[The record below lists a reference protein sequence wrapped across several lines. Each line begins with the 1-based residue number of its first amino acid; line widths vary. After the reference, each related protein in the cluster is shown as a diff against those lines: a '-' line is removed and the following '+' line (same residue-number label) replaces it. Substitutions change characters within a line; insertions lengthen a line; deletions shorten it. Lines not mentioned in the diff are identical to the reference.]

1 MLKKLYLPQLSS
13 SKMMLK
19 SGLVL
24 MVLWPQLAG
33 AQEAVEARDGG
44 TNLTT
49 LAKLQE
55 IISTHPGV
63 SKAQQDFCEAGFSIM
78 QEKTAYYPKLNMSL
92 SGGDKM
98 VDKTTRGDEFGGNS
112 APEHDGKGL
121 NVSLTLNQQLY
132 DWGRTSAAVN
142 KASLNREAVN
152 LQGIRA
158 FDEKLFEF
166 YKAALVYERESRVLD
181 LYAASAKAIE
191 KQIMAIEKRFESG
204 AGRISEVRAA
214 QIIGLD
220 VETKTQ
226 STENRQVIAE
236 RNLVNNYEVDGAFGR
251 AAIRDFMAR
260 RDEAIDTVEVEQ
272 NLEWRIRE
280 ADLRAAGYDYKRLN
294 ASRLPV
300 ISGVLVGQAWD
311 VEDKKSCGDVLTR
324 SHPDAAYYN
333 GAYRRY
339 SNCNTY
345 ELAGRVEMT
354 MPLFDGG
361 LNRAQRA
368 QVKAQRRSI
377 EADMSAIERT
387 HRADSLRVQQV
398 LRDTLMK
405 LASQQRK
412 IVEIKQQLESERRV
426 QGQTRVDPLMLASL
440 AFDLARAEEEL
451 IGLETD
457 AEFSRLEALRISN
470 RLGEVLG
477 LTWERSGC

>member
-1 MLKKLYLPQLSS
+1 MD
-13 SKMMLK
+13 
-19 SGLVL
+19 
-24 MVLWPQLAG
+24 AG
-33 AQEAVEARDGG
+33 PTM
-44 TNLTT
+44 TNVTT
-49 LAKLQE
+49 LAQLQD
-55 IISTHPGV
+55 IIATHPSV
-63 SKAQQDFCEAGFSIM
+63 SKAQHDFCEAGFSVM
-78 QEKTAYYPKLNMSL
+78 QEKTAYYPRLNMAL

-98 VDKTTRGDEFGGNS
+98 VDKTTRGDEFGGTS
-112 APEHDGKGL
+112 APEYDGKGV

-142 KASLNREAVN
+142 KANLNREAAN
-152 LQGIRA
+152 LRGIRA

-166 YKAALVYERESRVLD
+166 FKAALVYERETRVLE
-181 LYAASAKAIE
+181 LYTASAKAIE
-191 KQIMAIEKRFESG
+191 AEITAIERRFESG

-220 VETKTQ
+220 METKTQ
-226 STENRQVIAE
+226 STANRQIIAE
-236 RNLVNNYEVDGAFGR
+236 RNLANNFEVDGAFGR
-251 AAIRDFMAR
+251 DAIKNFMAR
-260 RDEAIDTVEVEQ
+260 RDESIETVEPEQ

-280 ADLRAAGYDYKRLN
+280 ADLRAAGYDYKRLK

-311 VEDKKSCGDVLTR
+311 VEDKKSCGDVLAR
-324 SHPDAAYYN
+324 SHPDASYYN

-354 MPLFDGG
+354 MPLYDGG

-368 QVKAQRRSI
+368 QVSAQRRSI
-377 EADMSAIERT
+377 ESDMAAIDRS

-405 LASQQRK
+405 IASQQRK
-412 IVEIKQQLESERRV
+412 IVEIEDQLSSERRV
-426 QGQTRVDPLMLASL
+426 QGQTRVDPLKLASL
-440 AFDLARAEEEL
+440 AFDLARAKEEL
-451 IGLETD
+451 ITLESE
-457 AEFSRLEALRISN
+457 AEFSRLEALQISN

-477 LTWERSGC
+477 LTWEKAGC